1 MIHVKVTV
9 KGEPDTSPFTRIF
22 SYPKKTDEE
31 IFMNS
36 ATMIKER
43 LDRNLK
49 INTNE
54 ALIVYSSYIV
64 SELGENK
71 SIEQIQKNAHR
82 VLNPDHVL
90 IGVPETLREMLFE
103 VKLDDKPTQ
112 VVIFNTP
119 IPVSDYV
126 LKSI

>member
-1 MIHVKVTV
+1 MIHVKITV

-22 SYPKKTDEE
+22 SYPKKSDEE

-36 ATMIKER
+36 AIMIKER

-64 SELGENK
+64 SELGENRPV
-71 SIEQIQKNAHR
+71 EQIQKDSYK
-82 VLNPDHVL
+82 VLSPDQVL
-90 IGVPETLREMLFE
+90 IGVPETLREMSFE

-112 VVIFNTP
+112 IVILDTP
-119 IPVSDYV
+119 IPVSDYI
-126 LKSI
+126 LKST

>member
-1 MIHVKVTV
+1 MTV
-9 KGEPDTSPFTRIF
+9 KGEPDTSPFTRVF

-43 LDRNLK
+43 LDKSLK

-71 SIEQIQKNAHR
+71 PVEQIQKNADKI
-82 VLNPDHVL
+82 LSPDQVL
-90 IGVPETLREMLFE
+90 IGVPETLREMSFE
-103 VKLDDKPTQ
+103 AKLDDKPTQ
-112 VVIFNTP
+112 VIILNTP
-119 IPVSDYV
+119 IPVSNYV
-126 LKSI
+126 LKST

>member
-64 SELGENK
+64 SELGANK
-71 SIEQIQKNAHR
+71 SVEQIQKNAHGI
-82 VLNPDHVL
+82 LNPDHVL
-90 IGVPETLREMLFE
+90 IGVPETLREMSFE

-119 IPVSDYV
+119 IPISDYV

>member
-31 IFMNS
+31 IFTNS
-36 ATMIKER
+36 AIMIKER

-64 SELGENK
+64 SELGENR
-71 SIEQIQKNAHR
+71 SVEQIQKNSYKI
-82 VLNPDHVL
+82 LSPDQVL
-90 IGVPETLREMLFE
+90 IGVPETLREMSFE
-103 VKLDDKPTQ
+103 VNLDDKPIQ
-112 VVIFNTP
+112 VVTLNMP

-126 LKSI
+126 LRST

>member
-1 MIHVKVTV
+1 VTV
-9 KGEPDTSPFTRIF
+9 KGEPDTSPFTRVF

-43 LDRNLK
+43 LDKSLK

-71 SIEQIQKNAHR
+71 PVEQIQKNADKI
-82 VLNPDHVL
+82 LSPDQVL
-90 IGVPETLREMLFE
+90 IGVPETLREMSFE
-103 VKLDDKPTQ
+103 AKLDDKPTQ
-112 VVIFNTP
+112 VIILNTP
-119 IPVSDYV
+119 IPVSNYV
-126 LKSI
+126 LKST